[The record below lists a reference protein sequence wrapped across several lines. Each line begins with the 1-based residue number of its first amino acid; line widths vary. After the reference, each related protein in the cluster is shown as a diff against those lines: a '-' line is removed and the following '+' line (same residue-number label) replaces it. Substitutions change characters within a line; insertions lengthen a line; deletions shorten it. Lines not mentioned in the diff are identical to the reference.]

1 MFKSISE
8 LVEKAKAS
16 NKSIASLMIEQE
28 VKETGTT
35 AESVV
40 ATMQKHYQVMKE
52 AVYEGIK
59 GVTTHSGLCG
69 HDAKRLW
76 DYIQKA
82 KFLTDTTTLKAAC
95 YAIAT
100 NEVNASMG
108 VVCATPTAGSCGIVP
123 GVMVA
128 LQEKYGF
135 SDNEIIDALFVAG
148 AFGYVIAN
156 NAFISGAAGGCQAE
170 IGSAS
175 AMAAGAIVSL
185 MGGSPAQSAHAMAM
199 AMKNMLGLTCDP
211 LAGLVEVPCIKR
223 NASGAVNA
231 LLTAELALADI
242 ESKVP
247 WDEVISTMYATGKN
261 MSAHYRETALGGLA
275 VTPTGLEWKQKLWIK

>member
-1 MFKSISE
+1 MFRSISE

-16 NKSIASLMIEQE
+16 SKSIANLMIDQE
-28 VKETGTT
+28 VRETG
-35 AESVV
+35 APIESVRD
-40 ATMQKHYQVMKE
+40 TMRQQYQVMKE

-69 HDAKRLW
+69 HDARRLW
-76 DYIQKA
+76 EYINKGNY
-82 KFLTDTTTLKAAC
+82 LTDTTTLKAAC

-108 VVCATPTAGSCGIVP
+108 VICATPTAGSCGIVP

-128 LQEKYGF
+128 LQEKYNF
-135 SDNEIIDALFVAG
+135 TDDEIVDALFVAG

-175 AMAAGAIVSL
+175 AMAASAIVSL
-185 MGGSPAQSAHAMAM
+185 MGGSPTQSANAMAM

-247 WDEVISTMYATGKN
+247 WDEVISTMYVTGKH

-275 VTPTGLEWKQKLWIK
+275 VTPTGLEWKKKLWIK